1 MSLLVPLTCRSPS
14 ISAIS
19 SMCSKFYAKT
29 RSYGLLACISPCVG
43 VDVALPYCVYLWQS
57 VSPFL
62 TSLSIWVPSRTTSPF
77 ARLSYCNQSCPSSSV
92 YDTNSSYPSVSI
104 SRSPACGIISKYL
117 GIATGH
123 GIPENLFG
131 ATWSSPLMWFTVNRM
146 GYRGSSHFAT
156 RVVDLM
162 GELKIAES
170 AQ

>member
-92 YDTNSSYPSVSI
+92 CDTDSSY
-104 SRSPACGIISKYL
+104 
-117 GIATGH
+117 
-123 GIPENLFG
+123 LFG
-131 ATWSSPLMWFTVNRM
+131 I
-146 GYRGSSHFAT
+146 YFAFACM
-156 RVVDLM
+156 RDN
-162 GELKIAES
+162 LKIFRDRHWPRNSGKRIWSNFVFPLNVVHSES
-170 AQ
+170 NGL